1 MTGINETGS
10 EVIMRIGLMVVVV
23 SGVMVAA
30 VSPSSAQMVTP
41 LASAPAPRTAGGFT
55 LGIGPQMPTEVT
67 KEGWCVATATPAT
80 STDPSQAEAAAH
92 AACRDTLIPKR
103 PVPLLQTPGSFF
115 VGYAVGSKGS
125 QFVYGPQVG
134 IGAAVLFPLRRPSL
148 QWRIA
153 PALGAEGADRA
164 WTFSL
169 PSEMSFAADLAIS
182 LTANLASFTFP
193 NAASA
198 TGAPSATTGTTQ
210 PTFNAAFYMAPQ
222 VGWEWWDETAK
233 RVMFSVGVMAGY
245 INTQATGAAFAVG
258 LQPGLVAQF

>member
-1 MTGINETGS
+1 
-10 EVIMRIGLMVVVV
+10 MRIGLMVVVV
-23 SGVMVAA
+23 VGGLVAA
-30 VSPSSAQMVTP
+30 STSFAQMVTP
-41 LASAPAPRTAGGFT
+41 LASAPAPRTAGGLT
-55 LGIGPQMPTEVT
+55 LGIAPQMPTEVT

-80 STDPSQAEAAAH
+80 PTDPGQAEVAAH
-92 AACRDTLIPKR
+92 RACLDTLIPKR

-115 VGYAVGSKGS
+115 VGYAVGSKAS

-148 QWRIA
+148 QWRLA
-153 PALGAEGADRA
+153 PALGADGADRA

-169 PSEMSFAADLAIS
+169 PSEMSIAADLAVS

-193 NAASA
+193 NAPSGTTAS
-198 TGAPSATTGTTQ
+198 SATTGATE
-210 PTFNAAFYMAPQ
+210 PTFNAAFYVAPQ